1 VTDEPEE
8 PIAHIQLARKI
19 FRDVGFDISAMQ
31 YPRPVEAL
39 AGLRRFNKVPDSW
52 KEPFAWRYFPNSYM
66 RDNWQQ
72 YY

>member
-1 VTDEPEE
+1 MTEPEE

-19 FRDVGFDISAMQ
+19 FRDVGFDISAMR

-39 AGLRRFNKVPDSW
+39 AGLRRFNNVPDSW
-52 KEPFAWRYFPNSYM
+52 KEPFAWRFFPNAYM
-66 RDNWQQ
+66 RDNWQR